1 MQAFPQVAAWVYTE
15 HPVRGGP
22 EGAKRGNARDDYLHQ
37 VMYVKHTVRYATGA
51 AVALACVFAG
61 IWITDAALVRAF
73 DLPRAYFTL
82 RLFIVADYALFFALV
97 WVVARRALARGQSKT
112 DPAVQR
118 RRRRFLVA
126 SSIVALAI
134 SGAAIAWWSWAGPE
148 AARSLGP
155 TATGALILCMK
166 IHSIPVTVVIAC
178 LFARIDGDLTTGL
191 SAFGMFGAF
200 LVEAAFGGTHA
211 AFGAVPSAWTGFLL
225 VAVALA
231 CAALAT
237 HQIDRVGAWY
247 DVGGSESMR
256 ASFSP
261 AFVGSIMVAGI
272 MLGYLHGTGD
282 VINSSAGTPLAL
294 ALLLVLSAVIWRQ
307 RSWNER
313 ELFLTAVLL
322 TSTGVLLEPLL
333 DSLPGA
339 PCMALA
345 TAGSAFFE
353 LGMWVLLLRCTRM
366 CVSSMT
372 GAAGSRL
379 LIVVGHTVGA
389 AVAATA
395 IALQAAGVEV
405 QAVSQAIVVVYLLGI
420 IVFARDPNNPL
431 SLAYGGVVE
440 AEDRQAARPAKPA
453 APAPAGQ
460 APRTESAV
468 EPLPAPQPA
477 PAPTPAAH
485 PAPAPASANAAPPAP
500 NAYDDELL
508 WEAPCR
514 AVAREYGLT
523 PRETDVLAQIAR
535 GRMLGEIADAFV
547 LSKNTVKMHTK
558 HIYQKLDV
566 HSKQEAIEIVNEE
579 RFRMQQGA

>member
-1 MQAFPQVAAWVYTE
+1 
-15 HPVRGGP
+15 
-22 EGAKRGNARDDYLHQ
+22 
-37 VMYVKHTVRYATGA
+37 MYVRNAVSYSVGA
-51 AVALACVFAG
+51 ALALACSFAG

-97 WVVARRALARGQSKT
+97 WAVARRVLAEGRPKT
-112 DPAVQR
+112 DPSLQR
-118 RRRRFLVA
+118 RRRRFLAA
-126 SSIVALAI
+126 SSIAALAI
-134 SGAAIAWWSWAGPE
+134 SGAAILCWWVAGP
-148 AARSLGP
+148 AVCSLGP
-155 TATGALILCMK
+155 VATGALILCMK

-178 LFARIDGDLTTGL
+178 LFARIDGDMTTGL

-200 LVEAAFGGTHA
+200 LVEAVFDGVHA
-211 AFGAVPSAWTGFLL
+211 LAGSLPTLWTGYLL

-231 CAALAT
+231 GAYLVAR
-237 HQIDRVGAWY
+237 QIDRTGAWY
-247 DVGGSESMR
+247 DVGGSKSVR
-256 ASFSP
+256 ASFGP
-261 AFVGSIMVAGI
+261 AFVGTIMVAGI
-272 MLGYLHGTGD
+272 MLGYLHGTSG

-294 ALLLVLSAVIWRQ
+294 VLLFALSAVIWRQ

-313 ELFLTAVLL
+313 ELFLAAVLL

-333 DSLPGA
+333 GSLPGA
-339 PCMALA
+339 PCMALV

-366 CVSSMT
+366 CVSSIA

-389 AVAATA
+389 AVAAAA
-395 IALQAAGVEV
+395 IALQAAGVAI

-420 IVFARDPNNPL
+420 VVFARDPNNPL
-431 SLAYGGVVE
+431 SLAYGGIVE
-440 AEDRQAARPAKPA
+440 AEDLQAARPAKPA
-453 APAPAGQ
+453 APAGQTPATASAAAPNAAPAGRP
-460 APRTESAV
+460 ASVSAS
-468 EPLPAPQPA
+468 
-477 PAPTPAAH
+477 AALAEH
-485 PAPAPASANAAPPAP
+485 PASASSAPKASTQPP
-500 NAYDDELL
+500 NVYDDELL
-508 WEAPCR
+508 WESPCR
-514 AVAREYGLT
+514 AVAHAYGLT

-566 HSKQEAIEIVNEE
+566 HSKQEAIDIVNEE
-579 RFRMQQGA
+579 RLNMQRDRDRGTPILDSAVSGRPPRR